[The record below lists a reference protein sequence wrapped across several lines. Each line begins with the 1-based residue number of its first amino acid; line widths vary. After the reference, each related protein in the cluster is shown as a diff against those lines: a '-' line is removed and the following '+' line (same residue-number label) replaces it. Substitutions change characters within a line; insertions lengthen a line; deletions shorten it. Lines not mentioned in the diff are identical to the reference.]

1 MFKSYPLGMGDPT
14 RSPPRDK
21 SAGSAFC
28 REVSEKVLET
38 CRKGDP
44 DCILSSVLRDSQ
56 GRTVVR
62 VRSGESSSNPLTL
75 LGCLKATWPLAHT
88 AVVENSLDGTV
99 EAQIVVPVNGDELY
113 RAMDKA
119 KRSRVAELMLFATVL
134 LLLTGLIQFAL
145 DSFSGKAGNHSH
157 TEL

>member
-1 MFKSYPLGMGDPT
+1 MGDQT
-14 RSPPRDK
+14 RSPPR
-21 SAGSAFC
+21 SGGERSTFC

-44 DCILSSVLRDSQ
+44 GCILSSVLRDSQ

-62 VRSGESSSNPLTL
+62 VRAGENGSNPLTL
-75 LGCLKATWPLAHT
+75 LGCLKQTWPLAHT

-119 KRSRVAELMLFATVL
+119 KRSRVAEILFFVALL

-145 DSFSGKAGNHSH
+145 DSVASKTANHSH